1 MSRTKDLTIQIKE
14 LHEKQTEEMRS
25 LEEQREQ
32 ALKDEKY
39 DESATELFNI
49 YKSYIKA
56 GFTEEQAWE
65 LVTIQLTNATKCTLF
80 QGGTGQWQESL

>member
-1 MSRTKDLTIQIKE
+1 MSKTKDLTNQIKE

-32 ALKDEKY
+32 ALKEEKY
-39 DESATELFNI
+39 DESATELFNV
-49 YKSYIKA
+49 YNSYIKA

-65 LVTIQLTNATKCTLF
+65 LVTILFTNGTKRTLF
-80 QGGTGQWQESL
+80 